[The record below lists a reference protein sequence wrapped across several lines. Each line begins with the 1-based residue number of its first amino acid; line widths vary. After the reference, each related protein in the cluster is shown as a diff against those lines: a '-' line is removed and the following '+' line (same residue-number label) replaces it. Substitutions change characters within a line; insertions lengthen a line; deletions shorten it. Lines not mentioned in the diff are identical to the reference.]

1 MSGAF
6 ALINVLADA
15 AGPGT
20 VGLRGGGDSPVFFV
34 TSALTTLCFILL
46 HTSWS
51 VTFFDALDKR
61 NYVMILTVVGSHFA
75 SSFFVSSV
83 QKM

>member
-6 ALINVLADA
+6 ALINVLADSV
-15 AGPGT
+15 GPGT

-46 HTSWS
+46 HTCWS
-51 VTFFDALDKR
+51 VTFFDALDRR
-61 NYVMILTVVGSHFA
+61 NYPLMASVVISHFVA
-75 SSFFVSSV
+75 SFLVR
-83 QKM
+83 